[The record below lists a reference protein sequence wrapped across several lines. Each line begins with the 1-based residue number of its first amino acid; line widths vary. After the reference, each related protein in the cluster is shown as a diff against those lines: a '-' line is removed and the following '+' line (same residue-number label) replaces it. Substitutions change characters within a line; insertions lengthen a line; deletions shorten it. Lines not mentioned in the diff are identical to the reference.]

1 MILLKLKQVICL
13 AVKKMSRWTSDQ
25 EKAIT
30 KSGTNI
36 IVSAGAGS
44 GKTAVLTERTI
55 RKLLNGGN
63 INRLLILTFTNAA
76 AGEMKER
83 IRKAIKKE
91 NLKEQLDYID
101 SAYITTFDSFA
112 LSLVKKYST
121 LLNLSPNISI
131 MDNSIEILKTNEI
144 INDIFESMYGDVN
157 FNKLINDFCIKSDNN
172 IKEIIKEISKK
183 LDLIPEKKEYLENY
197 INTHF
202 NEEFID
208 GEINKYLGI
217 INATKESINE
227 PYKELIS
234 RVNNKFIETFNLEL
248 LLNSNT
254 YDEIKN
260 NINLVGSPRKNKECL
275 DDYKIYKD
283 EIISI
288 IKKLKDLT
296 RFDSTLEMKDSIL
309 STKPYIIAI
318 SNIIN
323 KLDFEFN
330 KYKKKEDLYTF
341 SDIALMSIK
350 LLKENPDIREEL
362 KNSFD
367 EIMVD
372 EYQDTSDIQEEFINL
387 IANNNVY
394 MVGDIKQ
401 SIYRFRHA
409 NPYIFRNKY
418 EDYSKE
424 NGGIKIDLLKNFRSR
439 SEVLDNIN
447 LIFNLIM
454 DNSVGDAEYKEFHQ
468 MNFGNTNY
476 IESCKTEESNDMH
489 ILTYYPKDIDE
500 FSNDEVEAFT
510 TAYDIK
516 EKIENKYLVVDR
528 ETNKLRECK
537 YSDFAIIMDRGTSFD
552 LYKKIFE
559 YKGVPITQ
567 IKNEKLTLGDDL
579 IVLKNLI
586 NLIVKINLNE
596 IDDDFKYYFTSISRS
611 YLFRTSDEDIFDILK
626 SNKYFETELYKKC
639 KSINIFEITNLDL
652 LNKIIDE
659 FNYYE
664 KLITI
669 GNINESMIKI
679 DYLKNLSINL
689 SNIGYTPIEFA
700 KYLSDMIDSGEVEYS
715 LNSDNSNTVKILNI
729 HKSKGLEYSIC
740 YFTGLSKKSNDE
752 DKKAKFIVDSNYNII
767 TPYINDGIK
776 QTILKDLLLDIE
788 TRESISEKIRLFYVA
803 LTRAREK
810 IIIVCPLNKEIDGYN
825 TLVPIN
831 IRLNYNRIS
840 DMLESII
847 PVLLPYIKDI
857 DFNKVILTRD
867 FEKIK
872 SYNYKEQI
880 KKVDTKIDKINNN
893 IKYEELNKSRFSK
906 VTNNLI
912 TIDEYNNM
920 KEGIRLHYIFETED
934 FKNSNNPYI
943 LNFIKYIDLN
953 YINCF
958 KEYEFIYEEENEIK
972 HGFIDLMLEYENN
985 IDIIDYKMK
994 NITDENYL
1002 KQLNGYKKYI
1012 ESISKKE
1019 VNIYLYSILDN
1030 KLNKLN

>member
-1 MILLKLKQVICL
+1 
-13 AVKKMSRWTSDQ
+13 MSKWTSDQ

-30 KSGTNI
+30 KTGSNI

-55 RKLLNGGN
+55 RKLLNGTN

-83 IRKAIKKE
+83 IRKAIKKA

-112 LSLVKKYST
+112 LSLVKKYHT
-121 LLNLSPNISI
+121 FLGLSPNISI

-144 INDIFESMYGDVN
+144 IDKIFNEMYGDEN
-157 FNKLINDFCIKSDNN
+157 FDKLINDFCIKSDDN
-172 IKEIIKEISKK
+172 IKEIVKEISKK
-183 LDLIPEKKEYLENY
+183 LDLLPEKKEYLENY
-197 INTHF
+197 ITTHF
-202 NEEFID
+202 NDKFID
-208 GEINKYLGI
+208 NEINKYLEKI
-217 INATKESINE
+217 IEVKDSIKEL
-227 PYKELIS
+227 YKELIS
-234 RVNNKFIETFNLEL
+234 RVDNKFIETFNLEP

-260 NINLVGSPRKNKECL
+260 NINLVGSPRKNKNCE
-275 DDYKIYKD
+275 DDFKIYKD
-283 EIISI
+283 EITSI
-288 IKKLKDLT
+288 IKKIEDLT
-296 RFDSTLEMKDSIL
+296 RFDSIIEMKESLL

-323 KLDFEFN
+323 KFDLEFN
-330 KYKKKEDLYTF
+330 KYKKDNDLYTF

-350 LLKENPDIREEL
+350 ILEENNDIREEL

-372 EYQDTSDIQEEFINL
+372 EYQDTSDIQEKFINL

-418 EDYSKE
+418 DNYSKE
-424 NGGIKIDLLKNFRSR
+424 EGGIKIDLLKNFRSR
-439 SEVLDNIN
+439 GEVLDNIN

-454 DNSVGDAEYKEFHQ
+454 DSSVGDAEYRESHQ
-468 MNFGNTNY
+468 MNFGNINY
-476 IESCKTEESNDMH
+476 IEGCKTDQNNDMEMF
-489 ILTYYPKDIDE
+489 TYNPKEIE
-500 FSNDEVEAFT
+500 EYSNDEVEAFT
-510 TAYDIK
+510 VAYDIK
-516 EKIENKYLVVDR
+516 EKVENKYLVVDK
-528 ETNKLRECK
+528 ESNTLRECK

-559 YKGVPITQ
+559 YVGVPILQ

-579 IVLKNLI
+579 LVLKNLI

-596 IDDDFKYYFTSISRS
+596 IDDEFKYYFTSISRS
-611 YLFRTSDEDIFDILK
+611 YLFRTNDEEIFDIVK
-626 SNKYFETELYKKC
+626 SNIFYKSELYKKC
-639 KSINIFEITNLDL
+639 KNINIFEISNLDL
-652 LNKIIDE
+652 LNKIIEE

-669 GNINESMIKI
+669 GNIKESMIKI
-679 DYLKNLSINL
+679 DYLKDLSINL
-689 SNIGYTPIEFA
+689 SNIGYTPIDFS
-700 KYLSDMIDSGEVEYS
+700 KYLSDMIDNGSIEYS
-715 LNSDNSNTVKILNI
+715 LNSDNSNSVKILNI

-740 YFTGLSKKSNDE
+740 YFTGLSKRSNDE

-767 TPYINDGIK
+767 TPYIDNGIK
-776 QTILKDLLLDIE
+776 QTILKDLLLSIE
-788 TRESISEKIRLFYVA
+788 NRESISEKIRLFYVA

-810 IIIVCPLNKEIDGYN
+810 FIIVCPIDKEKEGYN
-825 TLVPIN
+825 TLVPTN

-840 DMLESII
+840 DMLESIL
-847 PVLLPYIKDI
+847 PVLQSYIKDI
-857 DFNKVILTRD
+857 DFNKVLLTRD

-872 SYNYKEQI
+872 TYNYKKEL
-880 KKVDTKIDKINNN
+880 KKVDTKINKITNN
-893 IKYEELNKSRFSK
+893 IEYKEINESRFSK
-906 VTNNLI
+906 VTNKLI

-920 KEGIRLHYIFETED
+920 KEGTKLHYIFETED
-934 FKNSNNPYI
+934 FKTSNNPYI
-943 LNFIKYIDLN
+943 LKFIKHINLN
-953 YINCF
+953 YINSF
-958 KEYEFIYEEENEIK
+958 KEYEFIYEIDNEVK
-972 HGFIDLMLEYENN
+972 HGFIDLMLEYNDH

-994 NITDENYL
+994 NIADENYL
-1002 KQLNGYKKYI
+1002 KQLNGYKNYI
-1012 ESISKKE
+1012 ESISNKNI
-1019 VNIYLYSILDN
+1019 NIYLYSILDN
-1030 KLNKLN
+1030 KLEKLN

>member
-1 MILLKLKQVICL
+1 MN
-13 AVKKMSRWTSDQ
+13 RWTSDQ
-25 EKAIT
+25 EQAIT
-30 KSGTNI
+30 KTGTNI

-55 RKLLNGGN
+55 RKLLNGGS

-83 IRKAIKKE
+83 IRKAIKKA

-112 LSLVKKYST
+112 LSVVKKYHTT
-121 LLNLSPNISI
+121 LSLSPNISI

-144 INDIFESMYGDVN
+144 IDKIFDDMYGDEN
-157 FNKLINDFCIKSDNN
+157 FNKLINDFCIKSDDN
-172 IKEIIKEISKK
+172 IKSIVKEISKK
-183 LDLIPEKKEYLENY
+183 LDLISEKKEYLENY
-197 INTHF
+197 ITTHF
-202 NEEFID
+202 NDGFINNQ
-208 GEINKYLGI
+208 INKYLKI
-217 INATKESINE
+217 VIEVKDSIQE
-227 PYKELIS
+227 PYKELVS
-234 RVNNKFIETFNLEL
+234 RVDNKFIETFNIEN
-248 LLNSNT
+248 LLNSKT
-254 YDEIKN
+254 YNEIKN
-260 NINLVGSPRKNKECL
+260 NINLVGSPRKNKNCE
-275 DDYKIYKD
+275 DDFKIYKD
-283 EIISI
+283 EITSI

-296 RFDSTLEMKDSIL
+296 RFDSIDEMKESLL
-309 STKPYIIAI
+309 STKPYIMAI
-318 SNIIN
+318 SSIIN
-323 KLDFEFN
+323 KFDLEFN
-330 KYKKKEDLYTF
+330 RYKKENDLYTF

-350 LLKENPDIREEL
+350 ILKENDDIREEL

-418 EDYSKE
+418 DEFSKG

-439 SEVLDNIN
+439 GEVLDNIN

-454 DNSVGDAEYKEFHQ
+454 DSSVGDAEYKESHQ

-476 IESCKTEESNDMH
+476 IEGCKTDQNNDMEV
-489 ILTYYPKDIDE
+489 LTYNPKDISD
-500 FSNDEVEAFT
+500 FSNDEIEAFT

-516 EKIENKYLVVDR
+516 EKVENKYLVVDK
-528 ETNKLRECK
+528 ETSSLRECR

-559 YKGVPITQ
+559 YVGVPITQ

-579 IVLKNLI
+579 LVLKNLI

-596 IDDDFKYYFTSISRS
+596 IDDEFKYYFTSISRS
-611 YLFRTSDEDIFDILK
+611 YLFKTSDEEIFDILK
-626 SNKYFETELYKKC
+626 SNKFYESELYKKC
-639 KSINIFEITNLDL
+639 KNINIFELSNLDL
-652 LNKIIDE
+652 LNKIINE

-669 GNINESMIKI
+669 GNIKESMIKI
-679 DYLKNLSINL
+679 DYLKDLSINL
-689 SNIGYTPIEFA
+689 SNIGYTPIDFSN
-700 KYLSDMIDSGEVEYS
+700 YLSDMIDVEAIEYS
-715 LNSDNSNTVKILNI
+715 LNSDNSDSVKILNI
-729 HKSKGLEYSIC
+729 HKSKGLEYSVC
-740 YFTGLSKKSNDE
+740 YFTGLSKRSNDE

-767 TPYINDGIK
+767 TPYIDNGIK

-788 TRESISEKIRLFYVA
+788 NKESISEKIRLFYVA

-810 IIIVCPLNKEIDGYN
+810 FIIVCPLDKEKEGY
-825 TLVPIN
+825 TILVPTS

-847 PVLLPYIKDI
+847 PVLLPYAKDI
-857 DFNKVILTRD
+857 DFNEVILTKD
-867 FEKIK
+867 YEKIK
-872 SYNYKEQI
+872 TYNYKEKI
-880 KKVDTKIDKINNN
+880 KKIDTKIVKISND
-893 IKYEELNKSRFSK
+893 IKYEQLNESRFSK
-906 VTNNLI
+906 VTNKLI
-912 TIDEYNNM
+912 TMDEYSNM
-920 KEGIRLHYIFETED
+920 KEGTKLHYLFETED
-934 FKNSNNPYI
+934 FKTSNNSFI
-943 LNFIKYIDLN
+943 LKFIKHIDLN
-953 YINCF
+953 YLNCL
-958 KEYEFIYEEENEIK
+958 KEYEFIYEDDNEIK
-972 HGFIDLMLEYENN
+972 HGFIDLMLEYNDH

-994 NITDENYL
+994 NIKDENYL
-1002 KQLNGYKKYI
+1002 KQLNGYKSYI
-1012 ESISKKE
+1012 ESISEKE
-1019 VNIYLYSILDN
+1019 VNIYLYSIMDN
-1030 KLNKLN
+1030 ILEKLN

>member
-1 MILLKLKQVICL
+1 
-13 AVKKMSRWTSDQ
+13 MSRWTSDQ
-25 EKAIT
+25 EEAIT
-30 KSGTNI
+30 RTGSNI

-55 RKLLNGGN
+55 RKLLNCGN

-83 IRKAIKKE
+83 IRKAIKKAG
-91 NLKEQLDYID
+91 LKEQLDYID

-112 LSLVKKYST
+112 LSLVKKYHTT
-121 LLNLSPNISI
+121 LYLSPNISI
-131 MDNSIEILKTNEI
+131 MDNSIEVLKTNEI
-144 INDIFESMYGDVN
+144 IDNIFESMYGDVN
-157 FNKLINDFCIKSDNN
+157 FDKLINDFCIKSDDN
-172 IKEIIKEISKK
+172 IKEVVKEISKK

-197 INTHF
+197 ITTHF
-202 NEEFID
+202 SDEFINS
-208 GEINKYLGI
+208 EINKYLNI
-217 INATKESINE
+217 IKEVKDSINE

-234 RVNNKFIETFNLEL
+234 RVDNKFIETFNLEP

-254 YDEIKN
+254 YDKIKT
-260 NINLVGSPRKNKECL
+260 NISLVGSPRKNKDCS
-275 DDYKIYKD
+275 DDFKIYKD
-283 EIISI
+283 EITSI

-296 RFDSTLEMKDSIL
+296 RFENIEEMKESLL

-318 SNIIN
+318 SDIIN
-323 KLDFEFN
+323 KFDDYFN
-330 KYKKKEDLYTF
+330 KYKKDNDLYTF
-341 SDIALMSIK
+341 SDIALMAIK
-350 LLKENPDIREEL
+350 ILKENNDIREEL
-362 KNSFD
+362 KTSFD

-387 IANNNVY
+387 ISNNNVY

-418 EDYSKE
+418 DNYSKG

-439 SEVLDNIN
+439 GEVLNNIN

-454 DNSVGDAEYKEFHQ
+454 DNSVGDAEYKESHQ

-476 IESCKTEESNDMH
+476 IEGCKTNQNNDMEV
-489 ILTYYPKDIDE
+489 LTYNPKEIEE
-500 FSNDEVEAFT
+500 FSNDEIEAFT

-516 EKIENKYLVVDR
+516 EKIENKYLVVDK
-528 ETNKLRECK
+528 ETNSLRECK
-537 YSDFAIIMDRGTSFD
+537 YGDFAIIMDRGTSFD

-559 YKGVPITQ
+559 YVGIPITQ

-596 IDDDFKYYFTSISRS
+596 LDDEFKYYLTSISRS
-611 YLFRTSDEDIFDILK
+611 YLFKTNDEEIFDILK
-626 SNKYFETELYKKC
+626 SNTFYKSELYKKC
-639 KSINIFEITNLDL
+639 KSINIFELSNLDL
-652 LNKIIDE
+652 LNKIIEE

-664 KLITI
+664 KLINI
-669 GNINESMIKI
+669 GNIKESMIKI
-679 DYLKNLSINL
+679 DYLKDLSINL
-689 SNIGYTPIEFA
+689 SSIGYTPIEFA
-700 KYLSDMIDSGEVEYS
+700 KYLSDMIDVEAIEYS
-715 LNSDNSNTVKILNI
+715 LNSDNSDSVKILNI

-740 YFTGLSKKSNDE
+740 YFTGLFKRSNDE

-767 TPYINDGIK
+767 TPYVDNAIK
-776 QTILKDLLLDIE
+776 QTILKDLLLSLE
-788 TRESISEKIRLFYVA
+788 NKESISEKIRLFYVA

-810 IIIVCPLNKEIDGYN
+810 FIIVCPLDKDIEGYT
-825 TLVPIN
+825 TLVPTS
-831 IRLNYNRIS
+831 IRLTYNRIS
-840 DMLESII
+840 DMLESIM
-847 PVLLPYIKDI
+847 PVLVPYTKDI

-872 SYNYKEQI
+872 SYNYKEKI
-880 KKVDTKIDKINNN
+880 KKINTRIKKINNN
-893 IKYEELNKSRFSK
+893 IEYEELNQSRFSK
-906 VTNNLI
+906 VTNKLI

-920 KEGIRLHYIFETED
+920 KEGIKLHYIFETED
-934 FKNSNNPYI
+934 FKNSNNSYI
-943 LNFIKYIDLN
+943 LNFVKHIDLN

-958 KEYEFIYEEENEIK
+958 KEYEFIYEEDNEIK
-972 HGFIDLMLEYENN
+972 HGFIDLMLEYENH

-1002 KQLNGYKKYI
+1002 KQLNGYKNYI
-1012 ESISKKE
+1012 ESISEKY

-1030 KLNKLN
+1030 NLQKLN

>member
-1 MILLKLKQVICL
+1 MGK
-13 AVKKMSRWTSDQ
+13 WTSDQ
-25 EKAIT
+25 EQAIT
-30 KSGTNI
+30 KTGTNI

-83 IRKAIKKE
+83 IRKAIKKAG
-91 NLKEQLDYID
+91 LKEQLDYID
-101 SAYITTFDSFA
+101 SSYITTFDSFA
-112 LSLVKKYST
+112 LSLVKKYHT
-121 LLNLSPNISI
+121 LLKLSPNISI
-131 MDNSIEILKTNEI
+131 LDNSIEILKTNEI
-144 INDIFESMYGDVN
+144 IDDIFDSMYGDEN
-157 FNKLINDFCIKSDNN
+157 FEKLINDFCIKSDDN
-172 IKEIIKEISKK
+172 IKEIVKEISKK
-183 LDLIPEKKEYLENY
+183 LDLIPEKSEYLENY

-202 NEEFID
+202 NDEFID
-208 GEINKYLGI
+208 REINKYLNI
-217 INATKESINE
+217 IKQIKESINE

-234 RVNNKFIETFNLEL
+234 RVNNKFIETFNLDPL
-248 LLNSNT
+248 INSNT
-254 YDEIKN
+254 YDDIKT
-260 NINLVGSPRKNKECL
+260 NISLIGSPRKNKECL
-275 DDYKIYKD
+275 EDYKIYKD
-283 EIISI
+283 EITSI

-296 RFDSTLEMKDSIL
+296 RFESIDEMKQSLL

-323 KLDFEFN
+323 KFDKEFN
-330 KYKKKEDLYTF
+330 KYKKEHDLYTF
-341 SDIALMSIK
+341 ADIALMAIK
-350 LLKENPDIREEL
+350 ILKENKDIREDL

-372 EYQDTSDIQEEFINL
+372 EYQDTSDVQEEFINL
-387 IANNNVY
+387 IANNNLY

-418 EDYSKE
+418 KDYSNG

-439 SEVLDNIN
+439 EEVLNNIN

-454 DNSVGDAEYKEFHQ
+454 DENIGDAEYKVSHQ

-476 IESCKTEESNDMH
+476 IESCKTNQNNNME
-489 ILTYYPKDIDE
+489 ILTYNPKEIED

-510 TAYDIK
+510 ICYDIK

-559 YKGVPITQ
+559 YVGVPILQ
-567 IKNEKLTLGDDL
+567 IKNEKLSLGDDL
-579 IVLKNLI
+579 TVLKNLI

-596 IDDDFKYYFTSISRS
+596 IDDEFKYYFTSVSRS
-611 YLFRTSDEDIFDILK
+611 YLFKTIDEDIFDIIK
-626 SNKYFETELYKKC
+626 NNKYYESELYSKC
-639 KSINIFEITNLDL
+639 KKINIFEISNLDL
-652 LNKIIDE
+652 INKIIEE

-669 GNINESMIKI
+669 GNIKESMIKI
-679 DYLKNLSINL
+679 DYLKDLSINL
-689 SNIGYTPIEFA
+689 SNIGYTPIDFA
-700 KYLSDMIDSGEVEYS
+700 KYLSDMIDSGAIEYS

-740 YFTGLSKKSNDE
+740 YFSGLFKRSNDE
-752 DKKAKFIVDSNYNII
+752 DKKAKFIVDSKYNII
-767 TPYINDGIK
+767 TPYVEDGIK
-776 QTILKDLLLDIE
+776 QTILKDLLIDLE
-788 TRESISEKIRLFYVA
+788 NKESISEKIRLFYVA

-810 IIIVCPLNKEIDGYN
+810 FIIVCPLDKESDGYN
-825 TLVPIN
+825 TLVPN
-831 IRLNYNRIS
+831 SIRLNYNRIS

-847 PVLLPYIKDI
+847 PVLIPYIKDI

-872 SYNYKEQI
+872 TYNYKE
-880 KKVDTKIDKINNN
+880 KIEKTDVKIQKIRND
-893 IKYEELNKSRFSK
+893 IEYKELNESRFSK
-906 VTNNLI
+906 VTNKLI
-912 TIDEYNNM
+912 TKDEYNNM
-920 KEGIRLHYIFETED
+920 KEGTRLHYIFETED
-934 FKNSNNPYI
+934 FKTSNNPYI
-943 LNFIKYIDLN
+943 LKFVKQIDLN

-958 KEYEFIYEEENEIK
+958 KEYEFIYNEDNEIK
-972 HGFIDLMLEYENN
+972 HGFIDLMLEYEKS

-1002 KQLNGYKKYI
+1002 KQLNGYKTYI
-1012 ESISKKE
+1012 ESISEKE

-1030 KLNKLN
+1030 TLLKLRS

>member
-1 MILLKLKQVICL
+1 
-13 AVKKMSRWTSDQ
+13 MSRWTTEQ
-25 EKAIT
+25 EEAIT

-55 RKLLNGGN
+55 RKLLNGTD

-83 IRKAIKKE
+83 IRKAIKKAD
-91 NLKEQLDYID
+91 LKEQLDYID

-112 LSLVKKYST
+112 LSLVKKYHT
-121 LLNLSPNISI
+121 ALSLSLNISI
-131 MDNSIEILKTNEI
+131 MDSSIEILKTNEI
-144 INDIFESMYGDVN
+144 IDNIFESMYGDEN
-157 FNKLINDFCIKSDNN
+157 FDKLISDFCTKSDEN
-172 IKEIIKEISKK
+172 IKVIVKEISKK
-183 LDLIPEKKEYLENY
+183 LDLIPEKKEYLKNY
-197 INTHF
+197 VDTHF
-202 NEEFID
+202 SDRFINEQID
-208 GEINKYLGI
+208 KYLNI
-217 INATKESINE
+217 IKELKDSIKI
-227 PYKELIS
+227 PYEELIS
-234 RVNNKFIETFNLEL
+234 RVDNKFIETFNLDN

-254 YDEIKN
+254 YDEIKTSLT
-260 NINLVGSPRKNKECL
+260 LVGNPRKNKNCEE
-275 DDYKIYKD
+275 DFKIYKD
-283 EIISI
+283 KITNI
-288 IKKLKDLT
+288 IKQLKDLT
-296 RFDSTLEMKDSIL
+296 RFASVEEMKESLL

-323 KLDFEFN
+323 EFDLEFN
-330 KYKKKEDLYTF
+330 KYKKENNLYTF

-350 LLKENPDIREEL
+350 LLKENEEIREEL
-362 KNSFD
+362 VDSFD

-372 EYQDTSDIQEEFINL
+372 EYQDTSNIQEEFINL
-387 IANNNVY
+387 ISNNNVY

-418 EDYSKE
+418 DNYSKE
-424 NGGIKIDLLKNFRSR
+424 IGGIKIDLLKNFRSR
-439 SEVLDNIN
+439 GEVLDNIN

-454 DNSVGDAEYKEFHQ
+454 DNEVGDAEYKDSHQ

-476 IESCKTEESNDMH
+476 IEGCKTEQNNNME
-489 ILTYYPKDIDE
+489 ILTYNPKEIED

-516 EKIENKYLVVDR
+516 EKIDNKYLVVDK
-528 ETNKLRECK
+528 ETSSLRECK

-559 YKGVPITQ
+559 YVGVPIVQ

-579 IVLKNLI
+579 LVLKNLI

-596 IDDDFKYYFTSISRS
+596 IDDEFKYYFTSISRS
-611 YLFRTSDEDIFDILK
+611 YLFKTDDEEIFDILK
-626 SNKYFETELYKKC
+626 SNNFYKSELCKKC
-639 KSINIFEITNLDL
+639 KSINIFELTNLDL

-669 GNINESMIKI
+669 GNIKESMIKI
-679 DYLKNLSINL
+679 DYLKDLSINL
-689 SNIGYTPIEFA
+689 SNIGYTPIDFS
-700 KYLSDMIDSGEVEYS
+700 KYLSNMVKEQAIEYS
-715 LNSDNSNTVKILNI
+715 LNNDNSDSVKILNI

-767 TPYINDGIK
+767 TPYVDNGIK
-776 QTILKDLLLDIE
+776 QTILKDLLLNVE
-788 TRESISEKIRLFYVA
+788 NRENISEKIRLFYVA

-810 IIIVCPLNKEIDGYN
+810 IIIVCPLDKEKDGYN
-825 TLVPIN
+825 TLVPTN

-847 PVLLPYIKDI
+847 PVLLPYIKNI

-872 SYNYKEQI
+872 SYNYKKQLNKVNI
-880 KKVDTKIDKINNN
+880 KTEKISNN
-893 IKYEELNKSRFSK
+893 IKYEELNESRFSK
-906 VTNNLI
+906 VTNKLI
-912 TIDEYNNM
+912 TKTEYNNM
-920 KEGIRLHYIFETED
+920 KEGIKLHYIFETED
-934 FKNSNNPYI
+934 FKTSNTPYI
-943 LNFIKYIDLN
+943 LKFIKQIDLN

-958 KEYEFIYEEENEIK
+958 KEYEFIYEENNEIK
-972 HGFIDLMLEYENN
+972 HGFIDLMLEYDEY

-994 NITDENYL
+994 NITDDAYL

-1012 ESISKKE
+1012 ESISEKQ
-1019 VNIYLYSILDN
+1019 VNIYLYSILDE
-1030 KLNKLN
+1030 KLESLN

>member
-1 MILLKLKQVICL
+1 
-13 AVKKMSRWTSDQ
+13 MSKWTNDQ
-25 EKAIT
+25 EQAINKT
-30 KSGTNI
+30 GTNI

-83 IRKAIKKE
+83 IRKAIKKAG
-91 NLKEQLDYID
+91 LKEQLDYID

-121 LLNLSPNISI
+121 LLKLSPNIAI
-131 MDNSIEILKTNEI
+131 MDNSIEVLKTNEI
-144 INDIFESMYGDVN
+144 IDDIFENMYGDEN
-157 FNKLINDFCIKSDNN
+157 FDKLINDFCTKSDDNIKS
-172 IKEIIKEISKK
+172 IVKEISKK

-202 NEEFID
+202 NDDFINE
-208 GEINKYLGI
+208 EINKYLDI
-217 INATKESINE
+217 VISTKESINE

-234 RVNNKFIETFNLEL
+234 RVNNKFIESFNLEP

-260 NINLVGSPRKNKECL
+260 NITLVGSPRKNKECQE
-275 DDYKIYKD
+275 DYKIYKD
-283 EIISI
+283 EISGI

-296 RFDSTLEMKDSIL
+296 RFESALEMKKSLL

-323 KLDFEFN
+323 KFDLEFD
-330 KYKKKEDLYTF
+330 KYKRDHDLYTF
-341 SDIALMSIK
+341 ADIALISIK
-350 LLKENPDIREEL
+350 LLKENKDIREEL

-387 IANNNVY
+387 IANNNLY

-418 EDYSKE
+418 KDYSDN

-439 SEVLDNIN
+439 EEVLNNIN

-454 DNSVGDAEYKEFHQ
+454 DENIGDAEYKESHQ

-476 IESCKTEESNDMH
+476 IESCKTDQNNDME
-489 ILTYYPKDIDE
+489 ILIYNPKDIEE
-500 FSNDEVEAFT
+500 FSNDEIEAFT
-510 TAYDIK
+510 ICYDIK
-516 EKIENKYLVVDR
+516 EKVENKYLVVDR
-528 ETNKLRECK
+528 ETNSLRECK

-559 YKGVPITQ
+559 YVGVPILQ

-611 YLFRTSDEDIFDILK
+611 YLFKTVDEKIFDIIK
-626 SNKYFETELYKKC
+626 SDRYYESELYRLC
-639 KSINIFEITNLDL
+639 KSINIFEISNLDL
-652 LNKIIDE
+652 LNEIIDK

-679 DYLKNLSINL
+679 DYLKDLSINL
-689 SNIGYTPIEFA
+689 SNVGYTPLDFA
-700 KYLSDMIDSGEVEYS
+700 KYLSDMIENGSIEYS

-740 YFTGLSKKSNDE
+740 YFSGLFKRSNDE
-752 DKKAKFIVDSNYNII
+752 DKKAKFIVDSKYNII
-767 TPYINDGIK
+767 TPYINDGIN
-776 QTILKDLLLDIE
+776 QTILKDLLLDKE
-788 TRESISEKIRLFYVA
+788 NKESISEKIRLFYVA
-803 LTRAREK
+803 LTRTKEK
-810 IIIVCPLNKEIDGYN
+810 FIIVCPLDKDGEGYN
-825 TLVPIN
+825 TLVPDSV
-831 IRLNYNRIS
+831 RLNYNKIS

-847 PVLLPYIKDI
+847 PILLPYIKDI

-872 SYNYKEQI
+872 TYNYKKEL
-880 KKVDTKIDKINNN
+880 KNVDTKIQKTKNN
-893 IKYEELNKSRFSK
+893 IEYEVLNESRFSK
-906 VTNNLI
+906 VTNKLI
-912 TIDEYNNM
+912 TKDEYNNM
-920 KEGIRLHYIFETED
+920 KEGIKLHYIFETED
-934 FKNSNNPYI
+934 FKNSKNPYI
-943 LNFIKYIDLN
+943 LNFVKHIDLN

-958 KEYEFIYEEENEIK
+958 KEYEFIMNEENEIK
-972 HGFIDLMLEYENN
+972 HGFIDLMLEYDNH
-985 IDIIDYKMK
+985 IHIIDYKMK

-1002 KQLNGYKKYI
+1002 KQLKGYKKYI
-1012 ESISKKE
+1012 ESISKKK
-1019 VNIYLYSILDN
+1019 VDIYLYSILDDKLQ
-1030 KLNKLN
+1030 KLN

>member
-1 MILLKLKQVICL
+1 
-13 AVKKMSRWTSDQ
+13 MSKWTNEQ
-25 EKAIT
+25 EQAIT
-30 KSGTNI
+30 QTGTNI

-76 AGEMKER
+76 AGEMKDR
-83 IRKAIKKE
+83 IRKAIKE
-91 NLKEQLDYID
+91 AGLKEQLNYID

-112 LSLVKKYST
+112 LSLVKKYHT
-121 LLNLSPNISI
+121 LLGLSPNISI
-131 MDNSIEILKTNEI
+131 MDNSIEVLKTNEI
-144 INDIFESMYGDVN
+144 IDEIFENMYGDEN
-157 FNKLINDFCIKSDNN
+157 FEKLINDFCIKSDDN
-172 IKEIIKEISKK
+172 IKEIVKEISKK
-183 LDLIPEKKEYLENY
+183 LDLIPEKKLYLENY
-197 INTHF
+197 INAHF
-202 NEEFID
+202 NDEFID
-208 GEINKYLGI
+208 NEINKYLRI
-217 INATKESINE
+217 IISTKDSINE
-227 PYKELIS
+227 PYKELIA
-234 RVNNKFIETFNLEL
+234 RVNNKFIEAFNLEPI
-248 LLNSNT
+248 LNSNT
-254 YDEIKN
+254 YDEIKT
-260 NINLVGSPRKNKECL
+260 NISLIGSPRKNKECL
-275 DDYKIYKD
+275 EDYKIYKD
-283 EIISI
+283 EISSI

-296 RFDSTLEMKDSIL
+296 RFENIEEMKESLL

-323 KLDFEFN
+323 EFDNKFN
-330 KYKKKEDLYTF
+330 KYKKENDLYTF
-341 SDIALMSIK
+341 ADIALMAIK
-350 LLKENPDIREEL
+350 ILKENEDIKEEL

-387 IANNNVY
+387 IANNNLY

-418 EDYSKE
+418 KDYS
-424 NGGIKIDLLKNFRSR
+424 NNDGGIKIDLLKNFRSR
-439 SEVLDNIN
+439 EEVLNNIN

-454 DNSVGDAEYKEFHQ
+454 DENIGDAEYKESHQ
-468 MNFGNTNY
+468 MNFGNKSY
-476 IESCKTEESNDMH
+476 IEECKTDQNNDME
-489 ILTYYPKDIDE
+489 ILTYNPKSLED
-500 FSNDEVEAFT
+500 FSNDEIEAFT
-510 TAYDIK
+510 ICYDIK
-516 EKIENKYLVVDR
+516 EKIKNKYLVVDR
-528 ETNKLRECK
+528 ETKKLRECK

-559 YKGVPITQ
+559 YVGIPILQ

-579 IVLKNLI
+579 TVLKNLI

-596 IDDDFKYYFTSISRS
+596 MDENFKYYFTSVSRS
-611 YLFRTSDEDIFDILK
+611 YLFKTNDEEIFDIIK
-626 SNKYFETELYKKC
+626 SNRFYQTDLYKKC
-639 KSINIFEITNLDL
+639 KNINIFEMSNLDL
-652 LNKIIDE
+652 LNKIIEE

-679 DYLKNLSINL
+679 DYLKDLSINL
-689 SNIGYTPIEFA
+689 SSIGYTPVDFA
-700 KYLSDMIDSGEVEYS
+700 KYLSDMIDNGSIEYS

-740 YFTGLSKKSNDE
+740 YFSGLFKRSNDE
-752 DKKAKFIVDSNYNII
+752 DKKAKFIVDSKYNII

-788 TRESISEKIRLFYVA
+788 NKESISEKIRLFYVA
-803 LTRAREK
+803 LTRTREK
-810 IIIVCPLNKEIDGYN
+810 FIIVCPLDKDGEGYN
-825 TLVPIN
+825 TLVPDS
-831 IRLNYNRIS
+831 IRLSYNKIS

-857 DFNKVILTRD
+857 DFNKVILTKD

-872 SYNYKEQI
+872 SYNYKKEL
-880 KKVDTKIDKINNN
+880 KNVDTKIEKIKNN
-893 IKYEELNKSRFSK
+893 IEYEVLNESRFSK
-906 VTNNLI
+906 VTNKLI
-912 TIDEYNNM
+912 TKDEYNNM
-920 KEGIRLHYIFETED
+920 KEGTKLHYLFETED
-934 FKNSNNPYI
+934 FKNSSNPYI
-943 LNFIKYIDLN
+943 LNFIKHIDLN

-958 KEYEFIYEEENEIK
+958 KEYEFIYEQNNEVK
-972 HGFIDLMLEYENN
+972 HGFIDLMLEYENH

-1002 KQLNGYKKYI
+1002 KQLNGYKDYI
-1012 ESISKKE
+1012 ESITKKK
-1019 VNIYLYSILDN
+1019 VDIYLYSILDDN
-1030 KLNKLN
+1030 LQKLN

>member
-1 MILLKLKQVICL
+1 
-13 AVKKMSRWTSDQ
+13 MSKWTNEQ
-25 EKAIT
+25 EQAIT
-30 KSGTNI
+30 QTGTNI

-76 AGEMKER
+76 AGEMKDR
-83 IRKAIKKE
+83 IRKAIKE
-91 NLKEQLDYID
+91 AGLKEQLNYID

-112 LSLVKKYST
+112 LSLVKKYHT
-121 LLNLSPNISI
+121 LLGLSPNISI
-131 MDNSIEILKTNEI
+131 MDNSIEVLKTNEI
-144 INDIFESMYGDVN
+144 IDEIFENMYGDEN
-157 FNKLINDFCIKSDNN
+157 FEKLINDFCIKSDDN
-172 IKEIIKEISKK
+172 IKEIVKEISKK
-183 LDLIPEKKEYLENY
+183 LDLIPEKKLYLENY
-197 INTHF
+197 INAHF
-202 NEEFID
+202 NDEFID
-208 GEINKYLGI
+208 NEINKYLRI
-217 INATKESINE
+217 IISTKDSINE
-227 PYKELIS
+227 PYKELIA
-234 RVNNKFIETFNLEL
+234 RVNNKFIEAFNLEPI
-248 LLNSNT
+248 LNSNT
-254 YDEIKN
+254 YDEIKT
-260 NINLVGSPRKNKECL
+260 NISLIGSPRKNKECL
-275 DDYKIYKD
+275 EDYKIYKD
-283 EIISI
+283 EISSI

-296 RFDSTLEMKDSIL
+296 RFENIEEMKESLL

-323 KLDFEFN
+323 EFDNKFN
-330 KYKKKEDLYTF
+330 KYKKENDLYTF
-341 SDIALMSIK
+341 ADIALMAIK
-350 LLKENPDIREEL
+350 ILKENEDIKEEL

-387 IANNNVY
+387 IANNNLY

-418 EDYSKE
+418 KDYS
-424 NGGIKIDLLKNFRSR
+424 NNDGGIKIDLLKNFRSR
-439 SEVLDNIN
+439 EEVLNNIN

-454 DNSVGDAEYKEFHQ
+454 DENIGDAEYKESHQ
-468 MNFGNTNY
+468 MNFGNKSY
-476 IESCKTEESNDMH
+476 IEECKTDQNNDME
-489 ILTYYPKDIDE
+489 ILTYNPKSLED
-500 FSNDEVEAFT
+500 FSNDEIEAFT
-510 TAYDIK
+510 ICYDIK
-516 EKIENKYLVVDR
+516 EKIKNKYLVVDR
-528 ETNKLRECK
+528 ETKKLRECK

-559 YKGVPITQ
+559 YVGIPILQ

-579 IVLKNLI
+579 TVLKNLI

-596 IDDDFKYYFTSISRS
+596 MDENFKYYFTSVSRS
-611 YLFRTSDEDIFDILK
+611 YLFKTNDEEIFDIIK
-626 SNKYFETELYKKC
+626 SNRFYQTDLYKKC
-639 KSINIFEITNLDL
+639 KNINIFEMSNLDL
-652 LNKIIDE
+652 LNKIIEE

-679 DYLKNLSINL
+679 DYLKDLSINL
-689 SNIGYTPIEFA
+689 SSIGYTPVDFA
-700 KYLSDMIDSGEVEYS
+700 KYLSDMIDNGSIEYS

-740 YFTGLSKKSNDE
+740 YFSGLFKRSNDE
-752 DKKAKFIVDSNYNII
+752 DKKAKFIVDSKYNII

-788 TRESISEKIRLFYVA
+788 NKESISEKIRLFYVA
-803 LTRAREK
+803 LTRTREK
-810 IIIVCPLNKEIDGYN
+810 FIIVCPLDKDGEGYN
-825 TLVPIN
+825 TLVPDS
-831 IRLNYNRIS
+831 IRLSYNKIS

-857 DFNKVILTRD
+857 DFNKVILTKD

-872 SYNYKEQI
+872 SYNYKKEL
-880 KKVDTKIDKINNN
+880 KNVDTKIEKIKNN
-893 IKYEELNKSRFSK
+893 IEYEVLNESRFSK
-906 VTNNLI
+906 VTNKLI
-912 TIDEYNNM
+912 TKDEYNNM
-920 KEGIRLHYIFETED
+920 KEGTKLHYLFETED
-934 FKNSNNPYI
+934 FKNSSNPYI
-943 LNFIKYIDLN
+943 LNFIKHIDLN

-958 KEYEFIYEEENEIK
+958 KEYEFIYEQENEVK
-972 HGFIDLMLEYENN
+972 HGFIDLMLEYENH

-1002 KQLNGYKKYI
+1002 KQLNGYKDYI
-1012 ESISKKE
+1012 ESITKKK
-1019 VNIYLYSILDN
+1019 VDIYLYSILDDN
-1030 KLNKLN
+1030 LQKLN